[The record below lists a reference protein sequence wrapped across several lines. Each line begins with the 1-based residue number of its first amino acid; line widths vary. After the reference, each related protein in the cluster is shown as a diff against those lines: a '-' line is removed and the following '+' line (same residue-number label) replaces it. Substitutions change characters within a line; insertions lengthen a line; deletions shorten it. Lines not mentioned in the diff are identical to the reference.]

1 MANEFIIK
9 NGFHSKGD
17 SEITGSLEVS
27 GSNTNFI
34 LNSTDSKFTDSRT
47 TTKGIEYAADYSD
60 NFTNRSLIDKEYVID
75 YVAASASADTIYTA
89 NSTLTGNRVVD
100 LDGNT
105 LTFNSSAS
113 YIAEP
118 FKFESYPLG
127 GTGTNPYLKIKG
139 YGEVEIL
146 GNLTDLLTV
155 KNAAGSTILDVNNGN
170 AAINGTFTVASSFF
184 KVATTSKAMNFYH
197 NGGSSL
203 VHDIQTG
210 IGFPDK
216 VRFNILGGDRQ
227 FIVGGSALIGTEEI
241 SLQGDTLISKKL
253 ELSTTTDGML
263 MPRLTT
269 AQMNAI
275 SSPDIHLLIF
285 NTDLNALYRYNGTAW
300 VAMSA
305 GYGIIEVK
313 DSSGNPTFYTDLQT
327 AINATSTIGTV
338 TIHSNIQLTATVNI
352 PGRIS
357 LTINFQGNRIY
368 GDTSGGDFNLFT
380 ITQSNGGNRR
390 DLQFIGGGVLET
402 IGTVTAV
409 GSAMPFSALNSG
421 NDIFRLYAGETQIRS
436 INGNCFYTNGMDL
449 IKGGIFYS
457 ENAGASFGGT
467 IEDISLDVYN
477 RPTFG
482 FIVRYC
488 KLITRFGGFFV
499 SQNSKIHNC
508 FIKGSVTPTGN
519 YGLLYIHRGTE
530 CYDNYLEQTDTSA
543 SGRDALY
550 IRGSSPN
557 STGIDGRVS
566 GNTCINR
573 GVGSAGTLVYG
584 SVYDNYFFSENG
596 FGLYVGGNCKTITN
610 NKCFTNA
617 ASGKQ
622 ALNSQA
628 EETIKNYAENVN
640 SSNAEPALTISS
652 ASGQTHEAHGNTAIV
667 ANNSASN
674 IKLFGP
680 GVLYIS
686 NNIMGLLG
694 TGLDLNGNTNSQ
706 INTTDEFG
714 NIKIG

>member
-1 MANEFIIK
+1 MSNKIQFIQLEDGTQQI
-9 NGFHSKGD
+9 
-17 SEITGSLEVS
+17 SETGIITFDAGSILRVDTS
-27 GSNTNFI
+27 TISNSLDVVNVEYLTN
-34 LNSTDSKFTDSRT
+34 NSS
-47 TTKGIEYAADYSD
+47 
-60 NFTNRSLIDKEYVID
+60 SLYTQDG
-75 YVAASASADTIYTA
+75 TLTA
-89 NSTLTGNRVVD
+89 NRIVNSN
-100 LDGNT
+100 GNT
-105 LTFNSSAS
+105 LRFDASSGYLAT
-113 YIAEP
+113 P
-118 FKFESYPLG
+118 FEFRGYPFG
-127 GTGTNPYLKIKG
+127 GSGTNPYLKQKG
-139 YGEVEIL
+139 YGEIEIL
-146 GNLTDLLTV
+146 GTLTDLLTV
-155 KNAAGSTILDVNNGN
+155 KNGSGSTILDVNNGN
-170 AAINGTFTVASSFF
+170 AAVNGTFTVASSYF
-184 KVATTSKAMNFYH
+184 KVQTTSKAMNFYH

-227 FIVGGSALIGTEEI
+227 FIVGGSALIGTEKI
-241 SLQGDTLISKKL
+241 SLQEDTLISKKL
-253 ELSTTTDGML
+253 ELSTTDDGFL

-269 AQMNAI
+269 LQMNGI
-275 SSPDIHLLIF
+275 TTPDTHLVIF
-285 NTDLNALYRYNGTAW
+285 NTDLNALYRWNGTAW

-313 DSSGNPTFYTDLQT
+313 DSSGNPTFYADLQT
-327 AINATSTIGTV
+327 AINATSAVDTV
-338 TIHSNIQLTATVNI
+338 KIHSEIQLTATVNI
-352 PGRIS
+352 PGRTS

-409 GSAMPFSALNSG
+409 GSAMPFSALNPG

-482 FIVRYC
+482 YIVRYC
-488 KLITRFGGFFV
+488 KLITRNSGFFV
-499 SQNSKIHNC
+499 SQNTKIHNC
-508 FIKGSVTPTGN
+508 FIKGPVTSTGN

-557 STGIDGRVS
+557 ATGIDGRVS

-573 GVGSAGTLVYG
+573 GVGDAGNLVYG
-584 SVYDNYFFSENG
+584 SAYDNYFFSESGNG
-596 FGLYVGGNCKTITN
+596 LRVGNNCKTITN

-628 EETIKNYAENVN
+628 EETIKNYVENVN

-680 GVLYIS
+680 GALYIS

-706 INTTDEFG
+706 TNTTDAYG
-714 NIKIG
+714 NLKIG